1 MAQQPASSP
10 SPSSISDHLDR
21 FQPLALVA
29 AMVLP
34 GLGQFLLGYRSR
46 AACIAAGVLGLF
58 FSGIFVGGLDS
69 VDRREDGVWFIGQ
82 AHVGPV
88 VFATDYLHQTQFKG
102 YVATGNPRMPEVLR
116 SADPGESLV
125 RAPDGRLRIA
135 SGGVPPLVKSVGRA
149 NEIGILFSAIA
160 GMLNL
165 IVIIDAAFCCTRRE
179 HDDAVREAKEHAQAK
194 ARLAAQSAG
203 GSPSPAAGASA

>member
-1 MAQQPASSP
+1 MAQQNASSP
-10 SPSSISDHLDR
+10 APGSTSDHLDR
-21 FQPLALVA
+21 FQPVALVA
-29 AMVLP
+29 AILLP
-34 GLGQFLLGYRSR
+34 GLGQFFLGFRAR

-58 FSGIFVGGLDS
+58 FSGIFIGGLDS

-82 AHVGPV
+82 ALVGPV

-102 YVATGNPRMPEVLR
+102 YIATGNPRMPEVLR

-125 RAPDGRLRIA
+125 RGLDGRLHLA
-135 SGGVPPLVKSVGRA
+135 KGGVPPLVKSVGRA
-149 NEIGILFSAIA
+149 NEIGTLFSAIA

-179 HDDAVREAKEHAQAK
+179 HDDAVREAKEHAETK
-194 ARLAAQSAG
+194 ARLAAQAGG
-203 GSPSPAAGASA
+203 GSPPAGASS